1 MGPIWNSHFLY
12 SNLIKKNSLLFD
24 SFILG
29 DIDKYNKNYFYSY
42 IFGKD
47 KNGSERDNSNISIV
61 TGMNDINDND
71 STVGNLVILLKIKNM
86 CLVCIFIF

>member
-47 KNGSERDNSNISIV
+47 RNCSKSDKMWISDMNGDTPKLTEKRR
-61 TGMNDINDND
+61 
-71 STVGNLVILLKIKNM
+71 K
-86 CLVCIFIF
+86 